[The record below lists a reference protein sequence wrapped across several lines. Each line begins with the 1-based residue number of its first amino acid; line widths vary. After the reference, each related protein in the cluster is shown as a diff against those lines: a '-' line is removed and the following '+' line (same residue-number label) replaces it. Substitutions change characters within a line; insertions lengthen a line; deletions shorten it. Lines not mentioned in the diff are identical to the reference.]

1 MTYKDTYY
9 LRLSHRDNPDVW
21 GVGECALFCGL
32 GADDLPDYE
41 ERLAEMC
48 RRISSDGLEGALPEG
63 YSSITFGVETA
74 LADLR
79 NGGRRTPWPGRWSEG
94 RVGIPIN
101 GLVWM
106 GSYEQMMHRLDE
118 KIAAGFRCIKIK
130 IGGIEFEREL
140 DMLRA
145 LRRRYPAD
153 LLEVRLDANGGFT
166 PDEALSRLDTLA
178 PLGIHSLE
186 QPIRQGQWREMAR
199 ICAESPI
206 PIALDEELIGC
217 RSMAEKAELL
227 DAIRPSAII
236 LKPSLCGGFAA
247 AEEWARMARERNM
260 IWWATSALESD
271 IGLNAIAQWCDS
283 MHTTIPQGLGTGRL
297 YTNNI
302 ESPLYLHSDTI
313 RYNPLGEWRLPK
325 NLQWK

>member
-21 GVGECALFCGL
+21 GVGECALFRGL

-48 RRISSDGLEGALPEG
+48 QRISSDGLEGVLPEG
-63 YSSITFGVETA
+63 YSSIIFGVETA

-145 LRRRYPAD
+145 LRRRYPAG

-217 RSMAEKAELL
+217 RTTAEKAELL
-227 DAIRPSAII
+227 DTIRPSAII

-302 ESPLYLHSDTI
+302 ESPLYLHGDTI
-313 RYNPLGEWRLPK
+313 RYNPLGEWRLPE